1 LALYQITT
9 KPIKRLGE
17 VMRALTKNH
26 LETEVPY
33 VAQATEIGSMARK
46 VEVFKKNAI
55 EKRQLE
61 AQSTLNESK
70 AREDKKRSMHS
81 LADRFEHEVQTIIES
96 VIKEVEQVK
105 SLSERINTMISGATE
120 KATSVASTAEST
132 SQNVSTVASAAEEMS
147 ATALEVAGQITKSTD
162 SVREAVAANND
173 AKKVSEALEKGT
185 SKIGEIVTIIQS
197 IAGQINLLALN
208 ATIESARAGEA
219 GKGFAVVA
227 SEVKNLAGQTGKATD
242 EISVQIIDIQTVS
255 KQVMEA
261 LLSISG
267 SVSQVENA
275 STTIAS
281 AISQQTSATTEI
293 ARNINAVASSTQQ
306 ISENIAGV
314 RQASV
319 DANQCANDALKAVV
333 LLQSNANRLND
344 AVQSFL
350 SEVRAA

>member
-1 LALYQITT
+1 
-9 KPIKRLGE
+9 
-17 VMRALTKNH
+17 
-26 LETEVPY
+26 
-33 VAQATEIGSMARK
+33 
-46 VEVFKKNAI
+46 
-55 EKRQLE
+55 
-61 AQSTLNESK
+61 
-70 AREDKKRSMHS
+70 MHS
-81 LADRFEHEVQTIIES
+81 LADRFEREVQTIIEC
-96 VIKEVEQVK
+96 VIEEVEQVK

-120 KATSVASTAEST
+120 KAASVASIAENT

-147 ATALEVAGQITKSTD
+147 ATAREVAGQITKSTD
-162 SVREAVAANND
+162 SVREAVSANDD
-173 AKKVSEALEKGT
+173 AKKIAMVLEKST
-185 SKIGEIVTIIQS
+185 SKIGEIVTLIQN

-227 SEVKNLAGQTGKATD
+227 SEVKNLASQTGKATD
-242 EISVQIIDIQTVS
+242 EISGQIVDIQAVS

-261 LLSISG
+261 LLSING
-267 SVSQVENA
+267 SVGQMENA

-293 ARNINAVASSTQQ
+293 ARNINTVAGSTQQ
-306 ISENIAGV
+306 ISEDIVGV
-314 RQASV
+314 KQASV

-333 LLQSNANRLND
+333 LLQSNANRLNG